1 MAIIKVVYGSVRGNA
16 QQLAE
21 DAVGQLNRA
30 GHQAELLRN
39 PDLAQLTADS
49 QEALL
54 VITSTTGQG
63 DIPPN
68 LLPLYEQLNDQFP
81 QLNAKPYGVVA
92 LGDSS
97 YDDFAEAGRS
107 MDFLLKE
114 LKAKRLLQTL
124 FIDACETMEPEAE
137 VAQWL
142 DQWQAQLV

>member
-1 MAIIKVVYGSVRGNA
+1 MAIIKVVFGSVNGNA

-21 DAVGQLNRA
+21 DAVEQLKAA
-30 GHQAELLRN
+30 GHQAELLRH
-39 PDLAQLTADS
+39 PEVAQLAGDCS
-49 QEALL
+49 EVLL

-81 QLNAKPYGVVA
+81 LMPEKPYGVVA

-97 YDDFAEAGRS
+97 YEDFAEAGRS
-107 MDFLLKE
+107 FDFLLKD
-114 LKAKRLLQTL
+114 LKARRVIPTL
-124 FIDACETMEPEAE
+124 FIDACETLDPEEE

-142 DQWQAQLV
+142 DQWQALLD